1 MANRPNQR
9 VSIPAARRHRFNS
22 IGLKS
27 PVKDTNSVAMPWVDM
42 TEDVRLIR
50 EGHGTRLP
58 NDRWSSI
65 NGRTYV
71 RESGAKSAMYPEF
84 GDGIVVLTREQYR
97 ALTILRG
104 YTSPTVAEFRLQKEK
119 SISDADI
126 QVARD
131 VIRQAT
137 EEEP

>member
-9 VSIPAARRHRFNS
+9 VCIPAARHHRFNS

-58 NDRWSSI
+58 NDRWSI
-65 NGRTYV
+65 NSRTYV
-71 RESGAKSAMYPEF
+71 RESGKTGIMYPEL
-84 GDGIVVLTREQYR
+84 GDGVVVLTREQYR

-104 YTSPTVAEFRLQKEK
+104 IIQLRWPSSGCRRKSQSRTLIFRSHE
-119 SISDADI
+119 
-126 QVARD
+126 
-131 VIRQAT
+131 T
-137 EEEP
+137 